1 MASATTRR
9 KAAPQPPVSIREM
22 ELDDL
27 PAVYALG
34 ERLFTSEK
42 WPNLYR
48 TWDEYELVGFFAAD
62 SDTCLVAEIGD
73 DLVGFIL
80 GTVIDKRKSAWSYG
94 YVVWLGV
101 DPDRARRGVASRLL
115 ERLTQIFVELGVRI
129 LMSDTDAENE
139 AAIAFFQRQGFG
151 NMSNH
156 VYMTK
161 NLQQKSP
168 SQAAQT
174 SKKAKAG
181 RRGPTAAAR
190 TGRKHGRS

>member
-1 MASATTRR
+1 MAGGSSR
-9 KAAPQPPVSIREM
+9 KKTSPQPPVSIREM

-48 TWDEYELVGFFAAD
+48 TWDEYELVGFFSAD
-62 SDTCLVAEIGD
+62 SDTCLVASIGD
-73 DLVGFIL
+73 DIAGFIL

-101 DPDRARRGVASRLL
+101 DPELGRRGVASRLL
-115 ERLTQIFVELGVRI
+115 ERLTQIFVDVGVRI

-151 NMSNH
+151 NLSEH

-161 NLQQKSP
+161 NLQQKAP
-168 SQAAQT
+168 PPP
-174 SKKAKAG
+174 AKAPRRRVTGPG
-181 RRGPTAAAR
+181 RPTRKRG
-190 TGRKHGRS
+190 

>member
-1 MASATTRR
+1 MASSPPR
-9 KAAPQPPVSIREM
+9 KKAPPQSPLSIREM

-34 ERLFTSEK
+34 ERLFTSER

-62 SDTCLVAEIGD
+62 SDTCLVASIGD
-73 DLVGFIL
+73 QIAGFIL

-101 DPDRARRGVASRLL
+101 NPDLARRGVASRLL
-115 ERLTQIFVELGVRI
+115 ERLTQIFVDLGVRI

-151 NMSNH
+151 NMSEH
-156 VYMTK
+156 VYLTK
-161 NLQQKSP
+161 NLQQKALAQPAKSSRRRSP
-168 SQAAQT
+168 GP
-174 SKKAKAG
+174 AG
-181 RRGPTAAAR
+181 RS
-190 TGRKHGRS
+190 GRKRR